1 MQEDIE
7 RTNEA
12 LKNRNSNFVYPSM
25 FYFEKP
31 NGDIQSVVFVRS
43 ENYVSRFGSSGE
55 EVLNPDHYTTVSD
68 VYRMS
73 IGVQS
78 DLKLFVLNGAS
89 KDDINR
95 ILDKWSTT
103 KYITPRK

>member
-1 MQEDIE
+1 
-7 RTNEA
+7 
-12 LKNRNSNFVYPSM
+12 
-25 FYFEKP
+25 
-31 NGDIQSVVFVRS
+31 
-43 ENYVSRFGSSGE
+43 
-55 EVLNPDHYTTVSD
+55 
-68 VYRMS
+68 
-73 IGVQS
+73 VQS